1 MDILPLRA
9 FEDNYIWLIREGRH
23 VVVVDPGD
31 AAPVLEYLDREG
43 ASLQAILLTHHHG
56 DHTGGVADLLRRQTV
71 PVFGPAD
78 EAIDGVT
85 HALRDGDTVA
95 LPSGA
100 ATFRVIEVPGHTR
113 GHIAYY
119 GCGALFCGDTLFGC
133 GCGRLFEG
141 TAQQMWSSL
150 SRLAALPGD
159 TLVYCAHE
167 YTLSNIRFALAV
179 ESGNAVLAARADQ
192 VGQLRA
198 SNLPSVPFPLDM
210 ELATN
215 PFLRCKEAAVVAAV
229 ERHARARLRETVEV
243 FAALREWKNGF
254 R

>member
-1 MDILPLRA
+1 MDIIPLRA
-9 FEDNYIWLIREGRH
+9 FEDNYIWLIRNGRH
-23 VVVVDPGD
+23 VAVVDPGD
-31 AAPVLEYLDREG
+31 AVPVKDYLEREG

-56 DHTGGVADLLRRQTV
+56 DHTGGVADLLRGHNV
-71 PVFGPAD
+71 PVYGPAG
-78 EAIDGVT
+78 EAIDGVS
-85 HALRDGDTVA
+85 HALHEGETVT
-95 LPSGA
+95 LPGCA
-100 ATFRVIEVPGHTR
+100 AAFRVIGVPGHTR

-119 GCGALFCGDTLFGC
+119 GGGALFCGDTLFGC

-141 TAQQMWSSL
+141 TAPQMWSSL
-150 SRLAALPGD
+150 SRLASLPGD

-179 ESGNAVLAARADQ
+179 ESGNAALTARADE
-192 VGQLRA
+192 VAQLRA
-198 SNLPSVPFPLDM
+198 RNLPSVPFPLST

-215 PFLRCKEAAVVAAV
+215 PFLRCKEAAVLAAA
-229 ERHARARLRETVEV
+229 EKHAQVRLQETVDV